1 LRKNG
6 PLLKGAQPSYTANNP
21 KKKLH
26 GQHKLLTGLSK
37 SGVLL
42 MCIYSNSLAKQ
53 VNLIARA
60 EALLLMLY
68 VHRIPT
74 RLYEKQQIR
83 GIIQYIL

>member
-1 LRKNG
+1 MVLYSRE
-6 PLLKGAQPSYTANNP
+6 PNP
-21 KKKLH
+21 VTRPAILKKKLH